1 MERFSIRHRLFFKFL
16 NQYVVA
22 LFLGSLIIG
31 FSIISHSFLN
41 AENLLFLITHNSPL
55 IIMAVGL
62 SFIMVGGGIDL
73 SLGYQI
79 SLCSVVM
86 GYLLANDAHPLV
98 AMAMA
103 VLTGVACGALNAAVI
118 ISLNIPPFAATLAT
132 QFIFRAVANTISS
145 GRAYTRLPQIG
156 NWNVLK
162 PLLGITT
169 HTWIALLCLLLYGLI
184 FSLTPF
190 GTYVKALGENESAV
204 KRIGIRVNRVKF
216 VSYIIGSFFFS
227 IQAIILT
234 FLNGVASPSTGIG
247 MEIIAIT
254 VVFLGCNSLLR
265 NESTNIISP
274 MFHLG
279 LGVMILAVLENGM
292 LLAGWSVNAQLLVRG
307 FVLIF
312 AITLYYRRKLNL
324 PHAEDS

>member
-1 MERFSIRHRLFFKFL
+1 MEKNSSSLQPFFKFL

-22 LFLGSLIIG
+22 LFLGFLIIG
-31 FSIISHSFLN
+31 FSIISSSFLN
-41 AENLLFLITHNSPL
+41 TENLLFLVTHNSPL

-86 GYLLANDAHPLV
+86 GYLLANDTHPLA
-98 AMAMA
+98 AMAFA
-103 VLTGVACGALNAAVI
+103 LLTGVACGALNAAVI
-118 ISLNIPPFAATLAT
+118 VSLKIPPFAATLAT

-145 GRAYTRLPQIG
+145 GRAYTRLPQIEK
-156 NWNVLK
+156 WNVLK
-162 PLLGITT
+162 PFLGITI
-169 HTWIALLCLLLYGLI
+169 HTWIAIICLIFYGLV

-204 KRIGIRVNRVKF
+204 KRIGIRVNKVKV
-216 VSYIIGSFFFS
+216 VSYITGSFFFA

-234 FLNGVASPSTGIG
+234 SLNGIASPTTGVG
-247 MEIIAIT
+247 LEIVAIT

-265 NESTNIISP
+265 NESTNVIGP
-274 MFHLG
+274 MFHLV

-292 LLAGWSVNAQLLVRG
+292 LLAGWSINTQLLVRG
-307 FVLIF
+307 FVLIL
-312 AITLYYRRKLNL
+312 AITLYYRRKTYLS
-324 PHAEDS
+324 HDETT